1 MNEIHHP
8 LLSVIVPTYNEEH
21 GIKEFYRRTKIVLN
35 SLEPKF
41 SHEIIFI
48 NDFSTDGTYDKLKEL
63 AKSDKQVK
71 LINFSRNFGNQI
83 AITAGIDCA
92 RGDIAVIIDDDLQ
105 DPPEL
110 IPKFIEQWEAG
121 YKVVYGVRPNRQGVN
136 PIFKYAAKLYYR
148 IIGNLSETKIPK
160 DTGDFRLIDKAV
172 LDVLRNMREESRY
185 YRGMVSWVG
194 FKQIGIEYQ
203 RDRRYAGASTF
214 SPAKYFRFAIN
225 GLTSF
230 TDRPLYFSSILGM
243 VITFI
248 SFVFLFI
255 LVGKKILDP
264 SFSIPGWPSLIT
276 LVLFFGG
283 IQLLSVGVVSIYI
296 SKIYREVKGRPL
308 YIVEDTQNIEN
319 QKTLGR

>member
-92 RGDIAVIIDDDLQ
+92 QGDIAVIIDDDLQ

-121 YKVVYGVRPNRQGVN
+121 YKVVYGVRPNRKGVN

-148 IIGNLSETKIPK
+148 IIGNLSETRIPK

-203 RDRRYAGASTF
+203 RDRRYAGVSTF

-308 YIVEDTQNIEN
+308 YIIEDTQNIEN